1 VYSTK
6 GRTGFSFPFAASSAS
21 VLNERACRR
30 CTLSA
35 VYIPLRH
42 VAIWSALE
50 FMIDGGITSTF
61 ALGGVVYCALLLVF
75 AVIVI
80 RGLINGTN
88 RHVEPLKGMESSSRL
103 HVRLG
108 QRSFFS
114 ELGGVRS
121 TALSANQSF
130 SEVTVRNVFEASC
143 PGPLAQKTVAL
154 FVTPSTHN
162 RMFMLALLNHD
173 VVPSW
178 HSPTS
183 TKSFSRT
190 TDLNL

>member
-1 VYSTK
+1 MPPVHTICRLYSFTACGNLECSRVYDRWRDNINICST
-6 GRTGFSFPFAASSAS
+6 R
-21 VLNERACRR
+21 
-30 CTLSA
+30 
-35 VYIPLRH
+35 
-42 VAIWSALE
+42 VA
-50 FMIDGGITSTF
+50 
-61 ALGGVVYCALLLVF
+61 YCALLLVF

-88 RHVEPLKGMESSSRL
+88 TYVEPFKGVESSSRL

-121 TALSANQSF
+121 TALSATQSF